1 MSISSTGL
9 YGSATIVNSDLF
21 TDVETLKETVTTL
34 NTTYLQTTAEHRTD
48 ISQNRFD
55 ISSNLTKINDLSNNR
70 IVTIEQDINDISS
83 NKIPDLI
90 LDISQNTSAINDISI
105 NKIPNLILD
114 ISKNTLD
121 INDISTNK
129 IPDLILDVSKNT
141 LDINDISL
149 NKIPDLILDVSKNTL
164 DINDISTNKIP
175 DLILDV
181 SKNTLDIN
189 DISTNKIPDLIL
201 DISENKADISLNKS
215 RISLNRLD
223 IDDISLNKHF
233 IQQLQSVD
241 YRILLANAPSQWP
254 TPPIQTGYN
263 AVIVNNDGINFIT
276 QNFGPSSKVDFSL
289 LQINSENALD
299 QTTNIITKG
308 LSFKNSI
315 DNSTQLIINNDGLFI
330 LDLSRNSIDTRGTGF
345 QNLNDWMKSV
355 EDALI
360 TLGGFGGTGFT
371 WLDLVFGGVG
381 FLASIG
387 AFSYV
392 ATLFKSAFIKTAIV
406 SSITAGTDIGN
417 EFKDKFVEAGYTTI
431 TEANAENAFKNVS
444 NEKLLAFLWDNY
456 SERTQV
462 INIKKH
468 IENGAKTY
476 FQNIG
481 GTYNVASAVPQN
493 LFRTMFE
500 NQCGFKNNVY
510 VPDLFFGAAFVAT
523 NVINHNYYPGAFSL
537 NMLKSNVDTINTNV
551 NTLTTNVNNLQV
563 YLNTPPATFNIYI
576 DDADYLGNIYLFG
589 DDRSG
594 TFVYGT
600 SKRLIKVN
608 DGDTVNIFLSSTI
621 IAWTNLA
628 GLTDIAVLITFN
640 GVTNWEAYAGDQR
653 RSTISYTLKSTDSLQ
668 IKTGWWGPS
677 INDPL
682 YSGMLDPVNF
692 SIKETINSVYY
703 TKSQIDSKGYL
714 TAIPSEYI
722 TETELT
728 TAHYTKTQID
738 TNHYT
743 KTQSDTNYYT
753 KTNIDT
759 NHYTKTQSDTN
770 YYTKTNIDTNHY
782 TKTQSDTNYY
792 TKTQSDT
799 NYYTKTNIDTNHYTK
814 TQVQGLAGIGMTW
827 NPTNTKFDVTIA
839 GSKWT
844 TSDTEIYYNGKVGIG
859 MTNPSASGAI
869 LQINGSISLPSTTN
883 SSYFWSGVSSTFL
896 GRANVAG
903 SYSSSAAVGDL
914 VLSSNNKII
923 IKSGA
928 TSNPIAICVD
938 LSNNIGI
945 GKTNPSSNYIL
956 DVSGNINC
964 SGIYVSGTQFT
975 GSSSWT
981 SVTGKPFTTLDQTTY
996 SPTTTQTE
1004 CEIIMYPR
1012 PAGANTLLSG
1022 KVWVDNPLKFTPAST
1037 SGGPITTYLPPY
1049 ISLNINTNTLEID
1062 SSGNLNVK
1070 SGSLPIATSTILGG
1084 VKPDSSFTVNGT
1096 SGVMSL
1102 SGNDIYLASTAPRA
1116 YSWTGSTS
1124 LLGRATAGGNY
1135 SNSALANDIVLR
1147 SSNKLIL
1154 QSGVG
1159 GAGLIIDVS
1168 NNIGINTVIP
1178 SATLDI
1184 VKTHASGTNIDQFK
1198 MRYDTSWGLI
1208 FQQSFTGTG
1217 NIQYNVL
1224 NRYNNVNYNAL
1235 TFQAGNVY
1243 IGSTTNSGTDDNT
1256 SFAFPDSTF
1265 FVRGPQTAS
1274 STTNI
1279 TFRGGLQGNNNG
1291 KVKLWLS
1298 SDASHS
1304 SYIQSEHTGSGN
1316 TQLTFGTANG
1326 NALPTEK
1333 MRIANN
1339 GTISI
1344 DQILQIGGVNNYN
1357 GGNVIKLLVY
1367 ASDTT
1372 GTAAI
1377 FKHPNDSQ
1385 GLGIRYN
1392 EIFQMHSTTDS
1403 FKITSSGPGGLRF
1416 SGNTYSQFF
1425 GTGVSPT
1432 QSYIYHGNNSATF
1445 SVANTY
1451 FGDLVCKFNGS
1462 TWTTSWIGA
1471 SSSAKIKKDIQDLD
1485 DNECLNKLLAL
1496 RPVKY
1501 RYIDITKNFDPI
1513 KSVYG
1518 FIAEEVKTVLPEAV
1532 NDKEKELIPN
1542 IYIMGSVENDILTIE
1557 KELEIDVEYTC
1568 YLESETIKIKVLQ
1581 DLSNNNYKIDKTYE
1595 IKTDIFVY
1603 GKVDDNFHILKKEYF
1618 HALTISSVQ
1627 ELHRKITAQQEEI
1640 NNLKNRLLALEEI
1653 ILNKN
1658 L

>member
-1 MSISSTGL
+1 
-9 YGSATIVNSDLF
+9 
-21 TDVETLKETVTTL
+21 
-34 NTTYLQTTAEHRTD
+34 
-48 ISQNRFD
+48 
-55 ISSNLTKINDLSNNR
+55 
-70 IVTIEQDINDISS
+70 
-83 NKIPDLI
+83 
-90 LDISQNTSAINDISI
+90 
-105 NKIPNLILD
+105 
-114 ISKNTLD
+114 
-121 INDISTNK
+121 
-129 IPDLILDVSKNT
+129 
-141 LDINDISL
+141 
-149 NKIPDLILDVSKNTL
+149 
-164 DINDISTNKIP
+164 
-175 DLILDV
+175 
-181 SKNTLDIN
+181 
-189 DISTNKIPDLIL
+189 
-201 DISENKADISLNKS
+201 
-215 RISLNRLD
+215 
-223 IDDISLNKHF
+223 
-233 IQQLQSVD
+233 
-241 YRILLANAPSQWP
+241 
-254 TPPIQTGYN
+254 
-263 AVIVNNDGINFIT
+263 
-276 QNFGPSSKVDFSL
+276 
-289 LQINSENALD
+289 
-299 QTTNIITKG
+299 
-308 LSFKNSI
+308 
-315 DNSTQLIINNDGLFI
+315 
-330 LDLSRNSIDTRGTGF
+330 
-345 QNLNDWMKSV
+345 MKSV

-392 ATLFKSAFIKTAIV
+392 AALFKSAFIKTAIV

-551 NTLTTNVNNLQV
+551 NTLTTNVNNLTSFV
-563 YLNTPPATFNIYI
+563 NATPNTFNLYI
-576 DDADYLGNIYLFG
+576 ENMDILGNIYISG
-589 DDRSG
+589 SDRSG
-594 TFVYGT
+594 NFGYTT
-600 SKRLIKVN
+600 AKRTIYLN
-608 DGDTVNIFLSSTI
+608 DGDTIIIHLLQPAVNATSLLTDLAIMLATNQQYNSVFVYEAYDGYRRRASPFTYTLSST
-621 IAWTNLA
+621 
-628 GLTDIAVLITFN
+628 D
-640 GVTNWEAYAGDQR
+640 Y
-653 RSTISYTLKSTDSLQ
+653 LQ
-668 IKTGWWGPS
+668 IKSAWDGPS
-677 INDPL
+677 GENPPLPTFHSIVFQISSNINTL
-682 YSGMLDPVNF
+682 
-692 SIKETINSVYY
+692 YY
-703 TKSQIDSKGYL
+703 TKTQIDGKGYLTTIPAEYITDSELTAKGYLTTIPAEYITDSELTAKGYL
-714 TAIPSEYI
+714 TAIPAEYI
-722 TETELT
+722 TETELST
-728 TAHYTKTQID
+728 NNYTKTQI
-738 TNHYT
+738 
-743 KTQSDTNYYT
+743 
-753 KTNIDT
+753 
-759 NHYTKTQSDTN
+759 
-770 YYTKTNIDTNHY
+770 
-782 TKTQSDTNYY
+782 
-792 TKTQSDT
+792 
-799 NYYTKTNIDTNHYTK
+799 
-814 TQVQGLAGIGMTW
+814 QGLAGIGMTW

-839 GSKWT
+839 GSQWT
-844 TSDTEIYYNGKVGIG
+844 TSGTEIYYNGKVGIG

-938 LSNNIGI
+938 LSNNVGI

-1022 KVWVDNPLKFTPAST
+1022 KVWVDKPLKFTPAST

-1070 SGSLPIATSTILGG
+1070 SGSG
-1084 VKPDSSFTVNGT
+1084 SSQWTT
-1096 SGVMSL
+1096 SGTDIYYN
-1102 SGNDIYLASTAPRA
+1102 SGNVGIGKINPSEKLDVSGNIITSGNIIFGNT
-1116 YSWTGSTS
+1116 SKSIGWSGVSS
-1124 LLGRATAGGNY
+1124 LLGRSGLGGEH
-1135 SNSALANDIVLR
+1135 STSAVINDIVLR

-1291 KVKLWLS
+1291 KVKLWLA
-1298 SDASHS
+1298 SDSSHS

-1326 NALPTEK
+1326 NTLPTERLK
-1333 MRIANN
+1333 ISNTGIVSFSNDVWHGCLTGNHRLYFSPNNTTYLKGHGTIPLVFRRGDDAQIMKFSNN
-1339 GTISI
+1339 G
-1344 DQILQIGGVNNYN
+1344 
-1357 GGNVIKLLVY
+1357 
-1367 ASDTT
+1367 A
-1372 GTAAI
+1372 AAI
-1377 FKHPNDSQ
+1377 NTAGYATENGHMATGS
-1385 GLGIRYN
+1385 LTI
-1392 EIFQMHSTTDS
+1392 
-1403 FKITSSGPGGLRF
+1403 
-1416 SGNTYSQFF
+1416 GNTSQNYGGGQNWNTNTAGLMMECTDNTEIAVHDQGASIHSFMYYSTNGNIKIGRNMGYNTANVNIADKLTLNRGTYSEFF
-1425 GTGVSPT
+1425 GTASSP
-1432 QSYIYHGNNSATF
+1432 SNGYIYHGNGNTTIAYTY
-1445 SVANTY
+1445 TY

-1627 ELHRKITAQQEEI
+1627 ELHKTIIEQRNKINDLET
-1640 NNLKNRLLALEEI
+1640 RLVALEA
-1653 ILNKN
+1653 ILMKTF
-1658 L
+1658 